1 MRAPRDARVAGVFLA
16 ALLAVGCGTTDSGVP
31 SAAARVSGE
40 DGLASKRDASAKGP
54 VAPLDF
60 RVDHL
65 SANDVPVPL
74 TVTGT
79 LFYGGARVGT
89 AVLTLNA
96 AEAFNALAVGH
107 TYRLDEI
114 Q

>member
-1 MRAPRDARVAGVFLA
+1 MRERRDARVAGVLLS
-16 ALLAVGCGTTDSGVP
+16 ALLAVGCGTTDSGIP

-40 DGLASKRDASAKGP
+40 DGVASKRDASPKRP
-54 VAPLDF
+54 IAPLDF

-65 SANDVPVPL
+65 SANEIPVPL
-74 TVTGT
+74 TVSGT
-79 LFYGGARVGT
+79 LIYGGARVGT

-107 TYRLDEI
+107 TYRFDEI